1 MYEKTSPK
9 NLSADF
15 VLSAVQ
21 NLYHITSIKL
31 PEKKG
36 EGIEN
41 AAWVFHTEKG
51 NFIIKIFEKS
61 ETIIQD
67 VKEEVLLY
75 EYLLSHDIHVPE
87 VLPSVTNKKV
97 VILTKNKLQYPAMLM
112 KYETLKRY
120 KASAL
125 SKEQLNNIAST
136 IAHMHKVLMVYP
148 RKDHVRKSIHDAMA
162 IYNHSMKDFDRF
174 LTSPNAKSSYLQ
186 DHERLRKI
194 RTDAINYLQ
203 KQKLAENLTQSVLH
217 NDLALGHLL
226 FLPDGKLYIFDFS
239 DFEYGPVALDLGVLF
254 FNFYREGELTI
265 KQWRLMIKEFLFVY
279 TNIVPLTENDKKAI
293 DIFTVSRMLEHI
305 RYLDDMSTEQGFP
318 VDDKGVKKRYDLL
331 EQLYLDKS

>member
-1 MYEKTSPK
+1 MHQKTSPK
-9 NLSADF
+9 ILSADF
-15 VLSAVQ
+15 ILSAVQ
-21 NLYHITSIKL
+21 KVYDLQLTKPPQAI
-31 PEKKG
+31 G

-41 AAWVFHTEKG
+41 AAWVFHTHKG
-51 NFIIKIFEKS
+51 NFIIKIFEKG
-61 ETIIQD
+61 ETIIKD
-67 VKEEVLLY
+67 VKEEVSLY
-75 EYLLSHDIHVPE
+75 EYLLHHDIHVPE
-87 VLPSVTNKKV
+87 VILSVTNEKV
-97 VILTKNKLQYPAMLM
+97 VILTKDDLLYPAILM
-112 KYETLKRY
+112 RYETLTRY
-120 KASAL
+120 PASAL
-125 SKEQLNNIAST
+125 SKEQLNKIAST

-148 RKDHVRKSIHDAMA
+148 RKEHVRKSIHDAMA

-174 LTSPNAKSSYLQ
+174 LTSPNAKSLYLQ

-203 KQKLAENLTQSVLH
+203 KQKLAENLTRSVLH

-226 FLPDGKLYIFDFS
+226 FMPNNDLYIFDFS

-254 FNFYREGELTI
+254 FNFYREGDLTI
-265 KQWRLMIKEFLFVY
+265 EEWRSMIKDFLSIY
-279 TNIVPLTENDKKAI
+279 TKIVPITQNDKKAI

-305 RYLDDMSTEQGFP
+305 RYLDDMSTQHGFP